1 MLRHSIEPFDVG
13 RLIRWVGIVR
23 VRPVGACK
31 MVDSMVSGDGHRDG
45 RELVFVSMFDLEYP
59 PAGNVCQVQYR
70 LPSAK
75 SPALIPAIIRN
86 LWKVRKGRAIIVSNA
101 KGADLLLIFLSKLL
115 YGRRLTTFTY
125 DLNLRVPRSRWGRL
139 VAHFRRGLLRAVDVF
154 ICMHKDVSGY
164 TKHYGILPESC
175 EYIPFKPN
183 NWDLVDSVGVKDGD
197 YVVALGASHRDYRT
211 LLEAVRDVQ
220 MPVKIILPRE
230 RIKAHN
236 ADIGESPF
244 PLNVQ
249 HLETHDGRV
258 GWNQYLAE
266 SRMVVIPILADAIQ
280 PAGISV
286 YLEAMAL
293 GKPVVITRG
302 ASTEGILDE
311 RLAVLVPPANPRALR
326 EAIVKVWNDE
336 PLRRHLGAAGKE
348 YARSLGDHKRL
359 VADIRDVIRKKCRA
373 KASAR

>member
-1 MLRHSIEPFDVG
+1 
-13 RLIRWVGIVR
+13 
-23 VRPVGACK
+23 
-31 MVDSMVSGDGHRDG
+31 MVDSMLNGGGHRDD
-45 RELVFVSMFDLEYP
+45 RELVFVSMFNLEYP
-59 PAGNVCQVQYR
+59 SAGNVCQVKFR

-75 SPALIPAIIRN
+75 SPALIPAIIGN

-125 DLNLRVPRSRWGRL
+125 DLNLRVPKSRWGRL
-139 VAHFRRGLLRAVDVF
+139 LARIRRGLLRAVDVF

-164 TKHYGILPESC
+164 TKNYGILPERC
-175 EYIPFKPN
+175 EYVPFKPN
-183 NWDLVDSVGVKDGD
+183 NWDLVDSVSVRDGD

-211 LLEAVRDVQ
+211 LLEAVKDVQ
-220 MPVKIILPRE
+220 MSVKIILPRA

-244 PLNVQ
+244 PDNVQ
-249 HLETHDGRV
+249 HLETHGGRV

-266 SRMVVIPILADAIQ
+266 SRLVVIPILADAIQ

-302 ASTEGILDE
+302 VSTEGILDE
-311 RLAVLVPPANPRALR
+311 RLAVLVPPGNPRALR

-336 PLRRHLGAAGKE
+336 PLRRSLGAAGKE

-359 VADIRDVIRKKCRA
+359 VADIRDVIRRKCRTE
-373 KASAR
+373 ASAR

>member
-1 MLRHSIEPFDVG
+1 MIDSTLNRG
-13 RLIRWVGIVR
+13 R
-23 VRPVGACK
+23 
-31 MVDSMVSGDGHRDG
+31 HRDG
-45 RELVFVSMFDLEYP
+45 RDLVFVSMFNLEYP
-59 PAGNVCQVQYR
+59 SAGNVGQIQFR
-70 LPSAK
+70 LPSARN
-75 SPALIPAIIRN
+75 PALIPAIIGT

-101 KGADLLLIFLSKLL
+101 KGVDLLFIFLSKIL

-125 DLNLRVPRSRWGRL
+125 DLNLRVPKRRLGRL
-139 VAHFRRGLLRAVDVF
+139 LARFRRVLLRSVDVF

-164 TKHYGILPESC
+164 TQNYGIHPERC
-175 EYIPFKPN
+175 EYVPFKPN
-183 NWDLVDSVGVKDGD
+183 NWDLVDSVSVRDGD

-211 LLEAVRDVQ
+211 LLEAVRGVQ
-220 MPVKIILPRE
+220 IPVKIILPRE

-244 PLNVQ
+244 PDNVQ
-249 HLETHDGRV
+249 HLETHGGRE

-266 SRMVVIPILADAIQ
+266 SRLVVIPILAEAIQ

-311 RLAVLVPPANPRALR
+311 RLAVLVPPGNPQALR
-326 EAIVKVWNDE
+326 DGILRVWNDE
-336 PLRRHLGAAGKE
+336 PLRRSLGAAGKE

-359 VADIRDVIRKKCRA
+359 VAEIRNVIQRKCHGVGT
-373 KASAR
+373 SD